1 MVNHFEAILCTGRP
15 NSFLHRGIVNSFG
28 VFQTYYA
35 TAFLSNQTA
44 SDISWIESIQS
55 FLLLLIGV
63 VSGPLY
69 DAGYFR
75 ALVITGSSL
84 VVLGLFMTSLCTQYW
99 QVILAQ
105 GVCVGLGQGLIAVPA
120 VPILPQYFMK
130 HKALAVGVAVSG
142 SSLGGVIQPIV
153 LRQLQPKIG
162 FPWAT
167 RVLGFISLATCA
179 FSVSVMRVRRMPKQ
193 RRSLIE
199 PTAFREAPYG
209 LFCIA
214 MFFSYV
220 GFFGPI
226 FYLSSYAID
235 MRAMNDDLAFY
246 LLAILNAASIPGRIL
261 PGLLA
266 RRAGPINM
274 LLPASLITGIL
285 SLCWIGVHTKGGLI
299 VFSVLYG
306 FFSGGVVSLP
316 VVAMTSLMPD
326 LKTWGTRMGMCY
338 TICSLGSLGGTP
350 VSGAILTATGNY
362 LGVQLFSGLTIF
374 LTGVLLL
381 VTRYSKVGTVIR
393 ARV

>member
-1 MVNHFEAILCTGRP
+1 MASSCRIFLSLFQYMVNHFEAILCTGRP

-120 VPILPQYFMK
+120 VAILPQYFMK

-153 LRQLQPKIG
+153 FRQLQPKIG

-167 RVLGFISLATCA
+167 RVLGFISLGTCA

-261 PGLLA
+261 PGLLS
-266 RRAGPINM
+266 RR
-274 LLPASLITGIL
+274 LVRSTCFSL
-285 SLCWIGVHTKGGLI
+285 H
-299 VFSVLYG
+299 
-306 FFSGGVVSLP
+306 
-316 VVAMTSLMPD
+316 
-326 LKTWGTRMGMCY
+326 R
-338 TICSLGSLGGTP
+338 
-350 VSGAILTATGNY
+350 
-362 LGVQLFSGLTIF
+362 
-374 LTGVLLL
+374 
-381 VTRYSKVGTVIR
+381 
-393 ARV
+393 